1 MARLDEKGKTRRAK
15 HMAVSFGWA
24 NCRASNS
31 LPAGHAN
38 IVWVSPVPCLAIPRH
53 NGLATAQLDRS
64 LGVEGCRA
72 QCRPHGLTGLA
83 AKFKCAGVSCILRV
97 PVGSSTVQ
105 IHSAQGACA
114 SLGALAHDLRFPAPS
129 TQCRQ
134 TVRWGETDSKPPLP
148 QTIGSVF
155 VSSS

>member
-1 MARLDEKGKTRRAK
+1 M
-15 HMAVSFGWA
+15 
-24 NCRASNS
+24 
-31 LPAGHAN
+31 
-38 IVWVSPVPCLAIPRH
+38 PCLAIPRH

-114 SLGALAHDLRFPAPS
+114 SPGALAHDLRFPAPS
-129 TQCRQ
+129 TQCCQ
-134 TVRWGETDSKPPLP
+134 TVREGETASLHCPRLLEVGCLQFQLELTSISVNSGDRSRN
-148 QTIGSVF
+148 IGAHQILHIID
-155 VSSS
+155 VSRQ